1 MRLTFTIAE
10 SPYGKGR
17 GRGSRGHSRPYTP
30 AKTVKYESRVRAACQ
45 EAMRRQ
51 GVPMFEGTVRMDI
64 TARLIPAKA
73 TSKKKLAL
81 MMSGEIRPTRKPD
94 ADNLAK
100 ALCDAINKVAFRD
113 DSMVATLLVE
123 RFYDT
128 HEGVDV
134 AIYPSEKRSDQA
146 RGYQSD

>member
-1 MRLTFTIAE
+1 MRLTFTIPE

-30 AKTVKYESRVRAACQ
+30 AKTVSYEKRVKSACQ

-51 GVPMFEGTVRMDI
+51 GVPPFLGTVRMDI
-64 TARLIPAKA
+64 TARLIPAKG

-81 MMSGEIRPTRKPD
+81 MMTGEIRPTRKPD
-94 ADNLAK
+94 ADNIAK
-100 ALCDAINKVAFRD
+100 AVCDAINKVAFKD
-113 DSMVATLLVE
+113 DSMVADLFVQ

-134 AIYPSEKRSDQA
+134 AIYPSEKRRDQA
-146 RGYQSD
+146 DHDQGD